1 VVALQETVH
10 PGVLQLSDAAA
21 SDAELA
27 GSKAAALAVAARAG
41 LPVLPGFV
49 VTTTGPQDAAGLEA
63 EVRPRWEELSQ
74 HGARALVVRSSS
86 PLEDTLDSSMAGR
99 FASVVGVEGWDAFV
113 AATDEVVESAA
124 TVASELH
131 RSTPIPMA
139 VLVQPLL
146 DPRAGGVLFGVD
158 PTTGRSDRSV
168 VAVVPGGPDALV
180 SGAVTGAR
188 YELDEHGHRVG
199 FTQDPDHQVTLSRA
213 DLHALHELGAEV
225 ARVFGGPQDVEWAI
239 DHDGTLWLLQSRPV
253 TTPPAGVPSGPVL
266 GPGPV
271 AETFPDPLSRL
282 EQDLW
287 VAPLRRAIRAVFE
300 ILGVVRPGVLDRSP
314 LAVVV
319 DGRVA
324 VDLDLFEAA
333 GKSRWYHVAARLR
346 AIRTAW
352 RIGRLRTAL
361 PAIGIDVVNAAD
373 DLLLD
378 VPAPEGLT
386 DRQLVATLAR
396 AGDAL
401 VALHAHEMLV
411 GLVLDPE
418 ASQLT
423 GASVAL
429 RTLALARKEGVPDDE
444 IPARHPEVLALV
456 PPRIGPEPRLPDG
469 VEVPEWVAGADDR
482 ASAVR
487 EALRLRVRWM
497 QELEARFAWELG
509 RRLVAHGA
517 LDQLDQVRCLD
528 LESLELVVRDLAVPV
543 RDRLDECDP
552 SYEPLPARFRLSD
565 LGRPVAV
572 LDRDPHQGTG
582 AGGGRNEG
590 TVFLGEP
597 ADAPD
602 GAVLVVTTLDGR
614 IAPVLP
620 RLHGLVAETG
630 SVLAH
635 LAILAREARVPTVV
649 GLAGARTCL
658 PEGATV
664 AVDGATGA
672 VTIRAAATNGDGS

>member
-1 VVALQETVH
+1 MALQESVH
-10 PGVLQLSDAAA
+10 PGVLQLDEDGA
-21 SDAELA
+21 SERDVA
-27 GSKAAALAVAARAG
+27 GSKAAALAVAAGAG

-49 VTTTGPQDAAGLEA
+49 VTTSGPQDAAGLEA
-63 EVRPRWEELSQ
+63 EVRARWDALSD
-74 HGARALVVRSSS
+74 HGERALVVRSSS

-99 FASVVGVEGWDAFV
+99 FTSVVGVRGWDEFV
-113 AATDEVVESAA
+113 AATEEVVASAA

-146 DPRAGGVLFGVD
+146 EPRAGGVLFGVD

-168 VAVVPGGPDALV
+168 VAVVPGGPDSLV
-180 SGAVTGAR
+180 SGEVSGAR
-188 YELDEHGHRVG
+188 YELDDHGHRVG
-199 FTQDPDHQVTLSRA
+199 FTPDPEHPVTLSRV
-213 DLHALHELGAEV
+213 DLHALHDLGEQA
-225 ARVFGGPQDVEWAI
+225 ARVFDGPQDIEWAI
-239 DHDGTLWLLQSRPV
+239 DGDGTRWLLQSRPV
-253 TTPPAGVPSGPVL
+253 TTPPAGVPEGPVL

-287 VAPLRRAIRAVFE
+287 VAPLRRAIRSVFE
-300 ILGVVRPGVLDRSP
+300 ILGVVRPAVLDRSP
-314 LAVVV
+314 LAVIV

-333 GKSRWYHVAARLR
+333 GKSRWYQVAARVR

-352 RIGRLRTAL
+352 RIGRLRAAL
-361 PAIGIDVVNAAD
+361 PAIGVDVVDAAD

-378 VPAPEGLT
+378 VPAPADLT
-386 DRQLVATLAR
+386 DRQLVATLER

-429 RTLALARKEGVPDDE
+429 RTLALARREGIPDDE

-456 PPRIGPEPRLPDG
+456 PPRVGPAPELPPD
-469 VEVPEWVAGADDR
+469 VEAPEWVAGADDR

-487 EALRLRVRWM
+487 EALRLRVRWV
-497 QELEARFAWELG
+497 QELEARFGWELG
-509 RRLVAHGA
+509 RRLTAHGA
-517 LDQLDQVRCLD
+517 LDQPEQVRCLE

-543 RDRLDECDP
+543 RDRLDECAP

-565 LGRPVAV
+565 LGRPIAV

-590 TVFLGEP
+590 TVYLGDP
-597 ADAPD
+597 AEAPD
-602 GAVLVVTTLDGR
+602 GAVLVVSTLDGR

-672 VTIRAAATNGDGS
+672 VTIRAAASDGAGS

>member
-1 VVALQETVH
+1 MALHEAVH
-10 PGVLQLSDAAA
+10 PGVLQLGDDGA
-21 SDAELA
+21 SDSELV
-27 GSKAAALAVAARAG
+27 GSKAAALAVAAGAG

-49 VTTTGPQDAAGLEA
+49 VTTTGPREADGLEA
-63 EVRPRWEELSQ
+63 EVRPRWDDLSR
-74 HGARALVVRSSS
+74 HGARPLVVRSSS

-99 FASVVGVEGWDAFV
+99 FASVVGVQGWDEFV
-113 AATDEVVESAA
+113 AAVEEVVASAA
-124 TVASELH
+124 RVATELD

-146 DPRAGGVLFGVD
+146 EPRAGGVLFGVD

-180 SGAVTGAR
+180 SGEVSGAR

-199 FTQDPDHQVTLSRA
+199 FTQDADHPVTLSRP
-213 DLHALHELGAEV
+213 DLHALHELGGDA

-239 DHDGTLWLLQSRPV
+239 DGDGTLWLLQSRPV
-253 TTPPAGVPSGPVL
+253 TTPPAGVPDGPVL

-300 ILGVVRPGVLDRSP
+300 ILGLVRPAVLDRSP

-333 GKSRWYHVAARLR
+333 GKSRWYQVAARVR
-346 AIRTAW
+346 AIRSAW

-361 PAIGIDVVNAAD
+361 PAIGVDVVEAAD

-378 VPAPEGLT
+378 VPDPSELT
-386 DRQLVATLAR
+386 DRQLVATLER

-411 GLVLDPE
+411 GLVLDPD

-429 RTLALARKEGVPDDE
+429 RTLALARDGGVPDAE

-456 PPRIGPEPRLPDG
+456 PPRVGPAPELPDG
-469 VEVPEWVAGADDR
+469 VEAPEWIAGADDR

-487 EALRLRVRWM
+487 EALRLRVRWV

-509 RRLVAHGA
+509 RRLTAHGA
-517 LDQLDQVRCLD
+517 LDDPEQVRCLD
-528 LESLELVVRDLAVPV
+528 LDSLELVVRDLAVPV
-543 RDRLDECDP
+543 RERLDECAP
-552 SYEPLPARFRLSD
+552 SYEPLPARFQLSD
-565 LGRPVAV
+565 LGRPVPV

-590 TVFLGEP
+590 VVFLGEP
-597 ADAPD
+597 GDAPD
-602 GAVLVVTTLDGR
+602 GAVLVVSTLDGR

-664 AVDGATGA
+664 TVDGATGA
-672 VTIRAAATNGDGS
+672 VTVSADTPTGDAS

>member
-1 VVALQETVH
+1 MAVRETVH
-10 PGVLQLSDAAA
+10 PRVLDLGDAR
-21 SDAELA
+21 STDAELV
-27 GSKAAALAVAARAG
+27 GSKAAALAVAARSN

-49 VTTTGPQDAAGLEA
+49 VTTGGRQDAAGLEA
-63 EVRPRWEELSQ
+63 ETRARWDDLSER
-74 HGARALVVRSSS
+74 GTLPLVVRSSS

-99 FASVVGVEGWDAFV
+99 FASVVGVSGWDEFV
-113 AATDEVVESAA
+113 AATEEVVASAA
-124 TVASELH
+124 RVASEVE

-146 DPRAGGVLFGVD
+146 EPRTGGVLFGVD

-168 VAVVPGGPDALV
+168 VAVVRGGPDPLV
-180 SGAVTGAR
+180 SGEVSGAR
-188 YELDEHGHRVG
+188 YELDEHGHRHG
-199 FTQDPDHQVTLSRA
+199 FTQDRDHPVTLTRS
-213 DLHALHELGAEV
+213 DLHALHALGEEA

-239 DHDGTLWLLQSRPV
+239 DDDGTLWLLQSRPV
-253 TTPPAGVPSGPVL
+253 TTPPAGVPDGPVL

-287 VAPLRRAIRAVFE
+287 VAPLRRAIRSVFE

-333 GKSRWYHVAARLR
+333 GKSRWYQVAARVR

-352 RIGRLRTAL
+352 RIGRLRAAL
-361 PAIGIDVVNAAD
+361 PAIGADVVDAAD
-373 DLLLD
+373 DLLLG
-378 VPAPEGLT
+378 VPAPGDLT
-386 DRQLVATLAR
+386 DRQLVATFSR
-396 AGDAL
+396 AGDTL

-429 RTLALARKEGVPDDE
+429 RTLALARSEGAPDDE

-456 PPRIGPEPRLPDG
+456 PPRVGPAPDLPAG
-469 VEVPEWVAGADDR
+469 VEAPEWVAGADDR

-487 EALRLRVRWM
+487 EALRLRVRWV

-509 RRLVAHGA
+509 HRLVAHGA
-517 LDQLDQVRCLD
+517 LDDAEQVRCLD

-543 RDRLDECDP
+543 RDRLDECAP

-572 LDRDPHQGTG
+572 IDRDPHQGTG
-582 AGGGRNEG
+582 AGGGRNVG
-590 TVFLGEP
+590 PVFLGEP
-597 ADAPD
+597 AAAPE
-602 GAVLVVTTLDGR
+602 GAVLVVSTLDGR

-672 VTIRAAATNGDGS
+672 VTIRSTVAETGGPS

>member
-1 VVALQETVH
+1 MALQETVH
-10 PGVLQLSDAAA
+10 PGVLALDDTAA
-21 SDAELA
+21 SDADVA

-49 VTTTGPQDAAGLEA
+49 VTTNGPRDRAGLEA
-63 EVRPRWEELSQ
+63 EVRSRWDELST
-74 HGARALVVRSSS
+74 HGSRALVVRSSS

-99 FASVVGVEGWDAFV
+99 FASVVGVRGWDAFV
-113 AATDEVVESAA
+113 AATEEVLASAEA
-124 TVASELH
+124 VASELD

-146 DPRAGGVLFGVD
+146 EPRAGGVLFGVD
-158 PTTGRSDRSV
+158 PTTGRSDRAV
-168 VAVVPGGPDALV
+168 VAVVPGGPEPLV
-180 SGAVTGAR
+180 SGTVTGAR

-199 FTQDPDHQVTLSRA
+199 FTPDQDHPVTLSRD
-213 DLHALHELGAEV
+213 DLQALHELGTAA

-239 DHDGTLWLLQSRPV
+239 DPDGTLWLLQSRPV
-253 TTPPAGVPSGPVL
+253 TTPPAGVPAGPVL

-287 VAPLRRAIRAVFE
+287 VAPLRRAIRTVFE
-300 ILGVVRPGVLDRSP
+300 ILGVVRPAVLDRSP

-333 GKSRWYHVAARLR
+333 GKSRWYQVAARVR

-352 RIGRLRTAL
+352 RIGRLRAAL
-361 PAIGIDVVNAAD
+361 PGIGVDVVAAVD

-378 VPAPEGLT
+378 VPAPAQLT
-386 DRQLVATLAR
+386 DRQLVATLER
-396 AGDAL
+396 ASDAL

-429 RTLALARKEGVPDDE
+429 RTLALARRDGVADE
-444 IPARHPEVLALV
+444 DIPARHPEVLALV
-456 PPRIGPEPRLPDG
+456 PPRVGPTPELPAD
-469 VEVPEWVAGADDR
+469 VAAPEWVVGADDR

-487 EALRLRVRWM
+487 EALRLRVRWV

-509 RRLVAHGA
+509 CRLTAHDA
-517 LDQLDQVRCLD
+517 LDEPEQIRCLD
-528 LESLELVVRDLAVPV
+528 LEALELVVRDLAVPL
-543 RDRLDECDP
+543 RTRLDECVP

-565 LGRPVAV
+565 LGRPIAV

-590 TVFLGEP
+590 PVFLGDP

-602 GAVLVVTTLDGR
+602 GAVLVVSTLDGR

-658 PEGATV
+658 PEGTVV

-672 VTIRAAATNGDGS
+672 VTIRSAAPHGDDS